1 MSQHDTRGESARL
14 SARVIGRV
22 QGVGYRWWVNTQAR
36 SLGLVGWV
44 ANDPDERTVELVAEG
59 PPASLDQLEGLLSVG
74 PPGAQVEHVEA
85 SVGPAS
91 GSYSRFE
98 IVRP

>member
-1 MSQHDTRGESARL
+1 MNEASASARL

-22 QGVGYRWWVNTQAR
+22 QGVGYRWWVNSQAR

-44 ANDPDERTVELVAEG
+44 ANDPDERTVEVVAEG
-59 PPASLDQLEGLLSVG
+59 SPASLQQLERLLRLG
-74 PPGAQVEHVEA
+74 PPGAQVEQVEA
-85 SVGPAS
+85 SIGPAS

-98 IVRP
+98 IVRS

>member
-1 MSQHDTRGESARL
+1 MSGASASARL

-44 ANDPDERTVELVAEG
+44 ANDPDERTVEVVAEG
-59 PPASLDQLEGLLSVG
+59 SPASLQQLERLLRLG
-74 PPGAQVEHVEA
+74 PPGAYVEQVEA
-85 SVGPAS
+85 SIGPAS

-98 IVRP
+98 IVRS